1 MERFL
6 AAIRNMFQVQD
17 LRKRILF
24 TLAMLAV
31 YRIGAHITAP
41 GINKVR
47 LEQVWGE
54 VGNTLLGVLDLF
66 SGGNFR
72 TISVFALGVTPYI
85 TASIILQL
93 MTVVSP
99 QLKKLQEEGEMGRQK
114 INQWT
119 RYLTVGLAA
128 VQTFFVANWL
138 QYNGVASVPG
148 TRFLIMTALILTT
161 GTIFVMWLGEQIT
174 ERGVG
179 NGVSLLI
186 FAGIVIGL
194 PRGIQQVAQRLSSG
208 DPLETVGVIV
218 MVLALVALIAFIV
231 FVESGRRKV
240 AVSYAK
246 RHVGRQMVGGQ
257 QTTMPLKVNMG
268 GVIPVIFA
276 SSVLSMPQSLFSA
289 FPPDPANQNS
299 TWGRV
304 YQFFQFFHG
313 GDPYYEFVF
322 MTLIIFFTLFNTHAN
337 GNNAAWVDWV
347 QANLVKGDHPIYM
360 VTYVAL
366 ILFFTFFYVSII
378 FNVEEV
384 ADNLRKHGG
393 FMPGIRPGR
402 ATADYL
408 RTILTRLTTVGAVYL
423 AFIAFVPQFML
434 SGFKVGRLP
443 FVGTWLEN
451 FVSNTPGLAWIPNG
465 MGYKFYF
472 GGTSLLILVGVA
484 MDTVAQI
491 ESQLVMRNYEGFLGG
506 GGRLRGR
513 RT

>member
-1 MERFL
+1 MEKFF
-6 AAIRNMFQVQD
+6 AAVRNMFNVPD
-17 LRKRILF
+17 LRRRILF
-24 TLAMLAV
+24 TLGMLAV
-31 YRIGAHITAP
+31 YRLGAHIGAP
-41 GINKVR
+41 GINQVR
-47 LEQVWGE
+47 LAQVWSSVAG
-54 VGNTLLGVLDLF
+54 TLLGVLDLF

-119 RYLTVGLAA
+119 RYLTVGLCSI
-128 VQTFFVANWL
+128 QTGFVAHWL
-138 QYNGVASVPG
+138 QINGVGAPTWG
-148 TRFLIMTALILTT
+148 FLLTTILTLTT

-174 ERGVG
+174 ERGIG
-179 NGVSLLI
+179 NGISLLI

-194 PRGIQQVAQRLSSG
+194 PRGLVQVADRLRGG
-208 DPLETVGVIV
+208 DTPETIGVIA
-218 MVLALVALIAFIV
+218 MVVALVAVIAFIV
-231 FVESGRRKV
+231 FVEAARRKIP
-240 AVSYAK
+240 VSYAK

-257 QTTMPLKVNMG
+257 QTTMPVKLNMG

-276 SSVLSMPQSLFSA
+276 SSVLSMPQSVFSA
-289 FPPDPANQNS
+289 LPPKDPNNWYS
-299 TWGRV
+299 KLFG
-304 YQFFQFFHG
+304 FFQLFHA
-313 GDPYYEFVF
+313 GDPYYELVF
-322 MTLIIFFTLFNTHAN
+322 LTLI
-337 GNNAAWVDWV
+337 V
-347 QANLVKGDHPIYM
+347 
-360 VTYVAL
+360 
-366 ILFFTFFYVSII
+366 FFTFFYVSIV

-402 ATADYL
+402 ATAEYL
-408 RTILTRLTTVGAVYL
+408 NTIVTRLTTVGAVYL
-423 AFIAFVPQFML
+423 AMVAFFPQFML

-443 FVGTWLEN
+443 LIGTWLES
-451 FVSNTPGLAWIPNG
+451 FVSTTPGLSWIPTG
-465 MGYKFYF
+465 MGYQFYF

-491 ESQLVMRNYEGFLGG
+491 EAQLVMRNYEGFLGG

-513 RT
+513 RA

>member
-6 AAIRNMFQVQD
+6 AAVRNMFQVQD

-24 TLAMLAV
+24 TLGMLAV
-31 YRIGAHITAP
+31 YRVGAHITAP

-119 RYLTVGLAA
+119 RYLTVGLAG

-138 QYNGVASVPG
+138 QYNGVATVPG
-148 TRFLIMTALILTT
+148 TRFLIMTALTLTT

-218 MVLALVALIAFIV
+218 MVVALVALIAFIV
-231 FVESGRRKV
+231 FVESGRRKI

-299 TWGRV
+299 TWGSV
-304 YQFFQFFHG
+304 YKFFQFFHG

-322 MTLIIFFTLFNTHAN
+322 ITLII
-337 GNNAAWVDWV
+337 
-347 QANLVKGDHPIYM
+347 
-360 VTYVAL
+360 
-366 ILFFTFFYVSII
+366 FFTFFYVSIV

-408 RTILTRLTTVGAVYL
+408 RTMLTRLTTVGAVYL

-443 FVGTWLEN
+443 FIGTWMEN
-451 FVSNTPGLAWIPNG
+451 FVGNTPGLAWIPNG

-513 RT
+513 RA

>member
-6 AAIRNMFQVQD
+6 AAVRNMFQVQD
-17 LRKRILF
+17 LRKRIFF
-24 TLAMLAV
+24 TLGLLAV

-119 RYLTVGLAA
+119 RYLTVGLALI
-128 VQTFFVANWL
+128 QTFFVANWL
-138 QYNGVASVPG
+138 QYNGVANVPG
-148 TRFLIMTALILTT
+148 TKFLLMTALVLTT

-179 NGVSLLI
+179 NGISLLI
-186 FAGIVIGL
+186 FAGIVMGL
-194 PRGIQQVAQRLSSG
+194 PRGVQQVFGRLG
-208 DPLETVGVIV
+208 DGDALETIGVIAL
-218 MVLALVALIAFIV
+218 VLALIALIAFIV
-231 FVESGRRKV
+231 FVESGRRKI

-289 FPPDPANQNS
+289 FPPDPSNPNS
-299 TWGRV
+299 TWGKV
-304 YQFFQFFHG
+304 YQFFQQFHG
-313 GDPYYEFVF
+313 GDPYYELVF
-322 MTLIIFFTLFNTHAN
+322 ITLI
-337 GNNAAWVDWV
+337 
-347 QANLVKGDHPIYM
+347 M
-360 VTYVAL
+360 
-366 ILFFTFFYVSII
+366 FFTFFYVSII

-393 FMPGIRPGR
+393 FMPGIRPGK
-402 ATADYL
+402 ATAEYL
-408 RTILTRLTTVGAVYL
+408 RTILTRLTIVGAVYL

-434 SGFKVGRLP
+434 SGFNVGRLP
-443 FVGTWLEN
+443 FIGSWLEN
-451 FVSNTPGLAWIPNG
+451 FVSSTPGLAWIPTG
-465 MGYKFYF
+465 MRYKFYF

-491 ESQLVMRNYEGFLGG
+491 EAQLVMRNYEGFLGG
-506 GGRLRGR
+506 GSRLRGR
-513 RT
+513 RA